1 MDQPRK
7 PAGSPGGT
15 GGQFDHDPTGG
26 AAGLPSFAPA
36 GQTAT
41 RYEDA
46 EATRRILDRAGS
58 VYVTGDGL
66 RIDDKDGHLL
76 FQESDEHRL
85 DQATLVHD
93 PKTQRAVRQA
103 LADPMDTGDAA
114 MTPSARRAR
123 AKAAFRLASPYSRRG
138 IIDHSPNA
146 RYLPGSYIAH
156 SLAHRRD
163 QEAAL
168 DRLNSLYLEDA
179 AAASNVIRAGFPN
192 DKHGAFRFINYTK
205 VKRYAADDKQ
215 GHKKGEIVRDASG
228 APIPEPKG
236 KNARSYLR
244 MLWQPTNGVPDKAQV
259 DDMCRALGQ
268 MDGDPNVQAEVFY
281 EVCYGNGTPRNM
293 SGMLGSNRSS
303 EGRGWNRLDR
313 ASAERGNGNVA
324 RMLAYRKALTPQ
336 AAAEFLKMGPGDKRL
351 ANTRWTTRKRD
362 KATGKMRD
370 VTPAR
375 LTEMRSFIHAAY
387 ADDFKR
393 LGIDVG
399 R

>member
-1 MDQPRK
+1 MSQPRK
-7 PAGSPGGT
+7 PKGAPGGV

-26 AAGLPSFAPA
+26 AADLPAFGAAPQ
-36 GQTAT
+36 GTA
-41 RYEDA
+41 YESA
-46 EATRRILDRAGS
+46 QRTQELLDQAGS

-76 FQESDEHRL
+76 YQESDDHRL

-93 PKTQRAVRQA
+93 KRVQRAVREA
-103 LADPMDTGDAA
+103 FADPMDSGDAA

-123 AKAAFRLASPYSRRG
+123 TKAAFRLASPYSRRG

-146 RYLPGSYIAH
+146 RYLPGAYIAH
-156 SLAHRRD
+156 SLSHRRD

-168 DRLNSLYLEDA
+168 DRLNSLYLDDASA
-179 AAASNVIRAGFPN
+179 AANVIRAGFPN

-205 VKRYAADDKQ
+205 VKRYSADDKN
-215 GHKKGEIVRDASG
+215 GHKRGEIMRDG
-228 APIPEPKG
+228 NGQPIAESKG

-244 MLWQPTNGVPDKAQV
+244 MLWQPTNGVPDKPQV
-259 DDMCRALGQ
+259 DDMCRALKQ
-268 MDGDPNVQAEVFY
+268 MDDTPQVQAEVFY

-293 SGMLGSNRSS
+293 SGMLGSNRTSA
-303 EGRGWNRLDR
+303 GRGWNRLDR
-313 ASAERGNGNVA
+313 ASSERGNGNVA

-336 AAAEFLKMGPGDKRL
+336 AAAEFLKMGPGDQRL
-351 ANTRWTTRKRD
+351 AHTRWTTRKRD
-362 KATGKMRD
+362 KTTGQMRD